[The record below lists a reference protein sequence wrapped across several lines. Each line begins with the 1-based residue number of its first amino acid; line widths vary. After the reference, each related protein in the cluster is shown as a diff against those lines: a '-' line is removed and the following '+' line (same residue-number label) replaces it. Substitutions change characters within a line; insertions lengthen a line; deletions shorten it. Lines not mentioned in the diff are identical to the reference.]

1 MGAGFWCFTL
11 FAARRAEFG
20 VSSCAGAS
28 EGDELP
34 SSMQESVHAWATL
47 FGFFSHEVSV
57 WNGTQPL
64 TEGSARI
71 RLVAEPEE
79 LATNLMRKCDSCTG
93 DSETHSAWTRIPTL
107 RMRCLVGGIF
117 NLWLYYIEELKLTIP
132 FARRFCETL
141 GDATDADA
149 AASLCRLLIVE
160 QVERPQDEDVLQRLP
175 EWTLVL

>member
-1 MGAGFWCFTL
+1 MG
-11 FAARRAEFG
+11 RRF
-20 VSSCAGAS
+20 
-28 EGDELP
+28 
-34 SSMQESVHAWATL
+34 
-47 FGFFSHEVSV
+47 
-57 WNGTQPL
+57 
-64 TEGSARI
+64 
-71 RLVAEPEE
+71 
-79 LATNLMRKCDSCTG
+79 RKCDSCTG

-117 NLWLYYIEELKLTIP
+117 NLWLYYIEEFKLTIP

-141 GDATDADA
+141 GEATDADA

>member
-28 EGDELP
+28 EGEELP

-71 RLVAEPEE
+71 RLVARPEE
-79 LATNLMRKCDSCTG
+79 LATNLMRKCDSCTERGNNSG
-93 DSETHSAWTRIPTL
+93 DSSS
-107 RMRCLVGGIF
+107 
-117 NLWLYYIEELKLTIP
+117 
-132 FARRFCETL
+132 
-141 GDATDADA
+141 D
-149 AASLCRLLIVE
+149 
-160 QVERPQDEDVLQRLP
+160 
-175 EWTLVL
+175 